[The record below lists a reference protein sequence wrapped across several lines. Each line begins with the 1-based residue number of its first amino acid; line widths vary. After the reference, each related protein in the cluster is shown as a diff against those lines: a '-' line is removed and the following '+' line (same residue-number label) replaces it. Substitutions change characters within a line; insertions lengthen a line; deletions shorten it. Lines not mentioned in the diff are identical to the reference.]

1 MDIDTAK
8 IDEDILALLY
18 LTSFRDSPD
27 PKLTVM
33 RAWKS
38 HDWDAM
44 GRLYQAGYISDPRVK
59 AKSVVMTQEGYRRAD
74 ELFRRKYS
82 KAL

>member
-8 IDEDILALLY
+8 IDEDVMALLY
-18 LTSFRDSPD
+18 LASYREKPD
-27 PKLTVM
+27 DPFA
-33 RAWKS
+33 RAWKNY
-38 HDWDAM
+38 DWEVM
-44 GRLYQAGYISDPRVK
+44 NRLYQGGFISNPRGQ
-59 AKSVVMTQEGYRRAD
+59 AKSVVMTEEGYRRAE

>member
-8 IDEDILALLY
+8 VDEDVLALLY
-18 LTSFRDSPD
+18 LTAFRDSPD

-33 RAWKS
+33 RAWKNY
-38 HDWDAM
+38 DREALN
-44 GRLYQAGYISDPRVK
+44 RLYQAGLISNPRGQ
-59 AKSVVMTQEGYRRAD
+59 AKSVVMTEEGYRRAE

-82 KAL
+82 KAP